1 MKKCMRFWTSL
12 MAAALCLGAGIAN
25 GGIYDAWSKQVSM
38 RFATPLQGAV
48 SNFPVLIRLDPGAI
62 LGFDYDD
69 FASPAN
75 GADLRFTDKT
85 GATSLNYEIEK
96 WNPDGVSSVWVQVP
110 GIASTNDG
118 IKAWWG
124 RSGAAALPCTT
135 NGAVW
140 GSTHLGV
147 WHMNGSADDATI
159 RRNHGVNYG
168 TTTADGITA
177 GGRSFSGSSYIG
189 MPANL
194 RNLGA
199 TNAFAITFWFKSA
212 SAASAM
218 QCLME
223 DGTAHDYDSIYLFA
237 NAGANQLA
245 AHLRNASGTGVQL
258 DAIAVPTIGTSWHA
272 MAHVYDGATVRT
284 YLDGVQRWS
293 AAISGGINSGNR
305 TLQVGRRPDG
315 LNLFSGTMD
324 ELRIEQV
331 SRPADWIHAC
341 WISQKPDSTFVAF
354 GEVTGV
360 GAPSIAF
367 VSAYATAPGS
377 ALLTGSLTST
387 GMAETVVGVA
397 YGTTDGGE
405 VMGAWDVTSTLDAG
419 PFTVFP
425 TACTTTVSVASGE
438 TYYCRFWAS
447 NSLGVAWSYQ
457 VGKWMAGE
465 VWVAGAGASADEGG
479 SPAVITLGRPGWAT
493 NSALQV
499 SYSMSGTAQNGTDY
513 TALNGL
519 ATFAVGATNATVS
532 ISAVNDLKH
541 EGAET
546 ATLTLNGGAYALG
559 TPSQATVAINDA
571 QKTRFVAKFGSNTSP
586 YDTWAKAATTIQPAV
601 TAAAIG
607 DLILVSNGVYTAAG
621 TGYIVTVDKA
631 VTLQSLNGPAVT
643 TIDPLVGT
651 TSTDRRCLSV
661 TVAGALVSGFT
672 LQGLYYQNSPTTI
685 CAVNL
690 SAGTV
695 TNCVIRNNRTI
706 GGVGGAAVSGTGRLV
721 DCVVTNNLCTEW
733 QNGRGGG
740 IFLSS
745 ASAVVERCVISGNE
759 SQTRFGGG
767 GVYLTLGTLRNC
779 VIAGNRATYYN
790 LVYDPTSFI
799 GKGAGVS
806 MAGGR
811 VENCTVSG
819 NTALE
824 RGAGIYMTGGSVS
837 NSIIWANSTSERVTA
852 AERDFYSTS
861 GVKGRNCHP
870 LATGAGNVAGDP
882 QFTHAAGGNFTLLPA
897 SPCLD
902 AAATLGTF
910 ANDRNGTARPIGAAW
925 DMGAYEMPLS
935 ANRPFT
941 CNFTAS
947 IREGFSGLTPTFTA
961 YVAGANTT
969 ITSYRWQFGDG
980 DVSQGA
986 SLQTVSHT
994 YTTGWF
1000 TVTLTVSNALG
1011 EVASLTK
1018 GDYVKA
1024 HPPVLYVEKS
1034 GSHTLPFNT
1043 PAKAATDIKSA
1054 VQAAVAGATVMV
1066 GNGTWAMTQQ
1076 VAVEKAIR
1084 VRSANGPTNCTT
1096 TVPGQIRS
1104 FFLWHPGAVLDGLTL
1119 TSSGTGDHLMNG
1131 AGVYMLQGT
1140 VTNCI
1145 FRNIVIGGQGGGVWM
1160 AGGTVSDCIIVTN
1173 RAYEHSYSYG
1183 AGVYIAAQ
1191 AFYGPAL
1198 VENSRIM
1205 FNRCESM
1212 RGGGGVYMYRGTIR
1226 NCLIAAN
1233 RCTIS
1238 NATEVGIGG
1247 GLRMDGGLM
1256 ENCTVV
1262 SNFSISSGGGAYVT
1276 GSSAVTNTI
1285 IYQNRVVIAASGERN
1300 LYKSGGTV
1308 GYSCI
1313 DPAPIGTGNT
1323 ALDPLFE
1330 NIGALNF
1337 RLKPAS
1343 PCVDKGQNATWM
1355 TGAVDL
1361 NRAVRRQNGTVDMG
1375 CYESLDPWSGPL
1387 IAGFSASPSSG
1398 FVSQQVV
1405 FTAEPVGLD
1414 TNIVWYSWTF
1424 GDGHSV
1430 AGAGRPVVTNT
1441 YAAGYYDVRLIL
1453 QNQGGEVV
1461 TNSRLGYI
1469 KIAPAVAYVSLN
1481 GTAVAPYTTWGTAA
1495 HTLQDALTVVGHG
1508 DAGAHTIVAVTSGVY
1523 SVGAEIALSSLN
1535 TIMGVGPVS
1544 NVVVQGVSFSSRVF
1558 NLSSS
1563 AATLSGLTI
1572 RGGYN
1577 AWHLY
1582 DGGGI
1587 YMTAGLV
1594 TNCIIRNN
1602 MAGGFGGGVYQRG
1615 GLITQ
1620 CAFYENFASE
1630 HSYGCGGGLYTL
1642 GGLAVD
1648 CVFDKNRS
1656 FGGGGGG
1663 VYVSGGT
1670 VRNCLLT
1677 RNYADRDYVNG
1688 QGGGACVAAGLLESC
1703 TVATNWAIMNG
1714 GGIYQT
1720 GGMVSNTIVADNYV
1734 TVSGATNW
1742 HNPMASVGYCLSPDL
1757 PANPAKGNIAGRPVF
1772 ENAAAG
1778 NYRLARNSPGLDK
1791 GRNQAWMA
1799 GARDLAGSPR
1809 VWLSRWPRVAPQDT
1823 VDMGC
1828 YELILPPQGT
1838 MMILR

>member
-1 MKKCMRFWTSL
+1 MKTRIGFWTSL
-12 MAAALCLGAGIAN
+12 MAAALCLGAGIAK
-25 GGIYDAWSKQVSM
+25 GVG
-38 RFATPLQGAV
+38 
-48 SNFPVLIRLDPGAI
+48 
-62 LGFDYDD
+62 
-69 FASPAN
+69 SPA
-75 GADLRFTDKT
+75 
-85 GATSLNYEIEK
+85 
-96 WNPDGVSSVWVQVP
+96 
-110 GIASTNDG
+110 
-118 IKAWWG
+118 
-124 RSGAAALPCTT
+124 
-135 NGAVW
+135 
-140 GSTHLGV
+140 
-147 WHMNGSADDATI
+147 
-159 RRNHGVNYG
+159 
-168 TTTADGITA
+168 
-177 GGRSFSGSSYIG
+177 
-189 MPANL
+189 
-194 RNLGA
+194 
-199 TNAFAITFWFKSA
+199 
-212 SAASAM
+212 
-218 QCLME
+218 
-223 DGTAHDYDSIYLFA
+223 
-237 NAGANQLA
+237 
-245 AHLRNASGTGVQL
+245 
-258 DAIAVPTIGTSWHA
+258 
-272 MAHVYDGATVRT
+272 
-284 YLDGVQRWS
+284 
-293 AAISGGINSGNR
+293 
-305 TLQVGRRPDG
+305 
-315 LNLFSGTMD
+315 
-324 ELRIEQV
+324 
-331 SRPADWIHAC
+331 
-341 WISQKPDSTFVAF
+341 
-354 GEVTGV
+354 
-360 GAPSIAF
+360 IAF

-405 VMGAWDVTSTLDAG
+405 VMGAWDVTSQLGAG

-425 TACTTTVSVASGE
+425 TACMTTVSVASGE

-465 VWVAGAGASADEGG
+465 VWVAGADASANEGG

-532 ISAVNDLKH
+532 ISAGNDARF
-541 EGAET
+541 EGPET
-546 ATLTLNGGAYALG
+546 ATLTLAGGAYAVG
-559 TPSQATVAINDA
+559 APSQATVTINDA
-571 QKTRFVAKFGSNTSP
+571 QKARFVAKFGSNTSP
-586 YDTWAKAATTIQPAV
+586 YDTWAKASTTIQPAV

-631 VTLQSLNGPAVT
+631 VTMQSLNGPAVT

-672 LQGLYYQNSPTTI
+672 LQGLYYLNSPTTI

-721 DCVVTNNLCTEW
+721 DCVVSNNLCTEW

-745 ASAVVERCVISGNE
+745 ANAVVERCLISGNE
-759 SQTRFGGG
+759 AQTYFGAG
-767 GVYLTLGTLRNC
+767 GVYLTAGTLRNC
-779 VIAGNRATYYN
+779 VITRNRAPYQP
-790 LVYDPTSFI
+790 LLKDPATQF
-799 GKGAGVS
+799 GKGAGVYMS
-806 MAGGR
+806 NGR

-819 NTALE
+819 NTSVDK
-824 RGAGIYMTGGSVS
+824 GAGIYMANGSVS
-837 NSIIWANSTSERVTA
+837 NSIIRFNTA
-852 AERDFYSTS
+852 SQRFDAALQDFYSAA
-861 GVKGRNCHP
+861 GLKGRNCYAG
-870 LATGAGNVAGDP
+870 ATGAGNVPGDP
-882 QFTHAAGGNFTLLPA
+882 QFANAAGNDYTLLPG

-902 AAATLGTF
+902 AAATLATF

-925 DMGAYEMPLS
+925 DMGAYETSLP
-935 ANRPFT
+935 ANQPFT
-941 CNFTAS
+941 CNFSAPVTEAL
-947 IREGFSGLTPTFTA
+947 SGLTADFTA

-980 DVSQGA
+980 SESAGA
-986 SLQTVSHT
+986 ALSTVSHT

-1011 EVASLTK
+1011 QVASRTK
-1018 GDYVKA
+1018 TDYIKA
-1024 HPPVLYVEKS
+1024 NPTDLYVNTT
-1034 GSHTLPFNT
+1034 GSNTFPFNT
-1043 PAKAATDIKSA
+1043 LAKAAHTIASA
-1054 VQAAVAGATVMV
+1054 VAAAPNSAAATVWV
-1066 GNGTWAMTQQ
+1066 SDGTWAMPGQ
-1076 VAVEKAIR
+1076 VVIEKAVT
-1084 VRSANGPTNCTT
+1084 VRSVNGPTNCTT
-1096 TVPGQIRS
+1096 TVPAQKRS
-1104 FFLWHPGAVLDGLTL
+1104 FYMHHPAAVVAGFTL
-1119 TSSGTGDHLMNG
+1119 TTSGTGDHYMDG
-1131 AGVYMLQGT
+1131 GGVYLVQGT

-1145 FRNIVIGGQGGGVWM
+1145 FRNIVVGGRGAAIYMIGGRVVDCHIRDNRTYEWQYGYGGGIYIEVYTGYGNAFVENCRIERNESQSKWGGGSVYMNRGTLRNNLIVSNRATRAVLGTEGVGGGVRM
-1160 AGGTVSDCIIVTN
+1160 AGGYLENCTVTRNFSV
-1173 RAYEHSYSYG
+1173 AS
-1183 AGVYIAAQ
+1183 
-1191 AFYGPAL
+1191 
-1198 VENSRIM
+1198 
-1205 FNRCESM
+1205 
-1212 RGGGGVYMYRGTIR
+1212 GGGVYLSAVAPAYGYVTNSIVQANTVSIAPAGER
-1226 NCLIAAN
+1226 N
-1233 RCTIS
+1233 
-1238 NATEVGIGG
+1238 
-1247 GLRMDGGLM
+1247 
-1256 ENCTVV
+1256 
-1262 SNFSISSGGGAYVT
+1262 FYSSGGV
-1276 GSSAVTNTI
+1276 
-1285 IYQNRVVIAASGERN
+1285 
-1300 LYKSGGTV
+1300 V

-1313 DPAPIGTGNT
+1313 DPAPVGVNNT
-1323 ALDPLFE
+1323 AEDPQFVDAA
-1330 NIGALNF
+1330 ALNF
-1337 RLKPAS
+1337 RLKTAS
-1343 PCVDKGQNATWM
+1343 PCVDKGRNATWM

-1387 IAGFSASPSSG
+1387 IAGFSATPSSG

-1414 TNIVWYSWTF
+1414 TNIVSYSWTF

-1481 GTAVAPYTTWGTAA
+1481 GTAVAPYMTWGTAA

-1523 SVGAEIALSSLN
+1523 TVGAEIALSSEN
-1535 TIMGVGPVS
+1535 TILGVGPVS
-1544 NVVVQGVSFSSRVF
+1544 NVVIQGSSSASRLF

-1577 AWHLY
+1577 ESHLY

-1587 YMTAGLV
+1587 YITAGLV

-1602 MAGGFGGGVYQRG
+1602 RAGGAGGGVYQSG
-1615 GLITQ
+1615 GLVTH
-1620 CAFYENFASE
+1620 CLFRDNYASE
-1630 HSYGCGGGLYTL
+1630 HNYARGGGLFIQ
-1642 GGLAVD
+1642 GGMTKD
-1648 CVFDKNRS
+1648 CTFDNNRAWS
-1656 FGGGGGG
+1656 LYGGGG
-1663 VYVSGGT
+1663 VFVNGGT

-1677 RNYADRDYVNG
+1677 RNYSDRDSYSVYG
-1688 QGGGACVAAGLLESC
+1688 LGGGAVVAAGLLESC
-1703 TVATNWAIMNG
+1703 TVATNWARING
-1714 GGIYQT
+1714 GGIYMT
-1720 GGMVSNTIVADNYV
+1720 GGIVSNTIVADNYV

-1772 ENAAAG
+1772 ENAAALDF
-1778 NYRLARNSPGLDK
+1778 RLARNSLGLDTGK
-1791 GRNQAWMA
+1791 NQGWMT
-1799 GARDLAGSPR
+1799 GARDLVGSPR
-1809 VWLSRWPRVAPQDT
+1809 VWLSRWPRVALQDT

-1828 YELILPPQGT
+1828 YELILPPQGS